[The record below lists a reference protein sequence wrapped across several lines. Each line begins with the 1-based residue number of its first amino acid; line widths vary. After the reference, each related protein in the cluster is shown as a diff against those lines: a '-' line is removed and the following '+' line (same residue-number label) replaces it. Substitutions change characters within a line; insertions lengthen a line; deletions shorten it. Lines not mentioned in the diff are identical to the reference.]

1 MAKWLVVTANEI
13 TLEGTSGAEA
23 TGGVMR
29 YVFMRKEDGSFGVI
43 EVDGRQIYPASA
55 MVYLLGNTLH
65 VQVD

>member
-13 TLEGTSGAEA
+13 TLEGTSGAEVNA
-23 TGGVMR
+23 GVMR

-55 MVYLLGNTLH
+55 MVYLQGNTLH
-65 VQVD
+65 VQVE